1 MADKIITAEELEEKI
16 KEISIAE
23 FFEKN
28 RHLLGYENPTKS
40 LLTVVKE
47 SLENSLDATEEAGI
61 LPEINVTVKEISPD
75 RFRVI
80 VEDNGPGIVESK
92 VPVAFAK
99 FLVGSK
105 FHRLRQSRGIQGIG
119 IHGAVLYSQL
129 TTGKPIKVTSSTGK
143 EIHNFELM
151 IDVSKNEP
159 KIISHTTEKNPNKWH
174 GIRIELEVE
183 GKYIERQQS
192 IPEYLKETAI
202 ANPFAKITFN
212 APTGK
217 IIFESTVKELPKLPK
232 EIKPHPYGVEL
243 GILRRMLA
251 TTNARNLIGFLTS
264 DFSRLGRISAGQI
277 CRLAKIEINRKPQE
291 LAHEEIE
298 RMHKAMQ
305 MVKLVSPPT
314 DCLSPLGEHL
324 ITEGLKKELDAEYFV
339 AVTRPPTVYRGY
351 PFVVECGLAF
361 GGNLPTDQ
369 TAKLLRFAN
378 KIPLLYHQSDCAITE
393 SVAEVDWRRYGFSQ
407 SSGQLPS
414 GPLAILVHFVSVW
427 VPFTSEGKQAIANYP
442 DIVKEIQLALQEAGR
457 RLATYVRHKA
467 KLRDRQLRRDLF
479 EKYIPELAES
489 LSKLTE
495 KEKNKI
501 ITDLEKI
508 VKKGDLTGEKESQ
521 AESRSTG

>member
-1 MADKIITAEELEEKI
+1 MVDKIITAEELEEKI

-61 LPEINVTVKEISPD
+61 LPEINLTVKEISPD

-129 TTGKPIKVTSSTGK
+129 TTGRPIKVTSSTGK

-159 KIISHTTEKNPNKWH
+159 KIISHTIEKNPNKWH
-174 GIRIELEVE
+174 GIKIELEVE

-202 ANPFAKITFN
+202 SNPFAKITFN

-251 TTNARNLIGFLTS
+251 TTKARNLVGFLSS
-264 DFSRLGRISAGQI
+264 DFSRVGRTSAEQIS
-277 CRLAKIEINRKPQE
+277 RLAKIEPDRKPQD
-291 LAHEEIE
+291 LTHEETE
-298 RMHKAMQ
+298 RIHKAMQ
-305 MVKLVSPPT
+305 MVKLISPPT

-339 AVTRPPTVYRGY
+339 ATTRPPTVYRGY
-351 PFVVECGLAF
+351 PFIVECGLAF

-393 SVAEVDWRRYGFSQ
+393 SVADVDWRRYGFSQ
-407 SSGQLPS
+407 SSGQLPA

-442 DIVKEIQLALQEAGR
+442 DIVKEIKLALQDAGR
-457 RLATYVRHKA
+457 ELASYVRHKN

-495 KEKNKI
+495 KQKQKI
-501 ITDLEKI
+501 IDDLEKI
-508 VKKGDLTGEKESQ
+508 VKKGELIGKEESKPEPTGN
-521 AESRSTG
+521 G